1 MNNNKKKPNTYNL
14 LDFAVSKEKRVYDC
28 LLETAIER
36 RNASLALMQW
46 AKVDSNTPL
55 KDTLSSLYE
64 INKMWSVVQIEFANE
79 AKLFQNGL
87 KSILKVEAEL
97 EAIQIQIK
105 DHTEMKNFIIGS
117 EDIKKFDKSTEN
129 YLKKLEENIV
139 EGKSALKSKKFQA
152 EIHKNTVLRNSLL
165 SVMNS
170 HLKLIHKSESIF
182 STAMDII
189 KKLSDFPVHFNDSEN
204 IIESQQTGLH
214 TNAEQIK
221 DLMNEIQVVIPNQ
234 KQKSKKVPYFN
245 SKEGFPVYFVPNH
258 EKKRYS
264 STLPAFQTKFLTKNM
279 SDGYI
284 KPIKPRTISAPE
296 IKTYV
301 PIQSDDV
308 VTEMKQKLS
317 KYCQSSDSEFD
328 YYLPLNDDD
337 GYDENQSNHWSSES
351 SDDSSYDS
359 SINEIESK
367 NTTDPLNSIEESKD
381 LVQVFFPADM
391 DESRDKFEPSSD
403 IENSK
408 LPLKRTPSPSPK
420 HSPNLTPKLPLRLT
434 PDTSPKCSQNAPPTL
449 KPKPIKR
456 NSDTKKDIANENSLS
471 ILNNNQ

>member
-204 IIESQQTGLH
+204 IIESQQT
-214 TNAEQIK
+214 
-221 DLMNEIQVVIPNQ
+221 
-234 KQKSKKVPYFN
+234 
-245 SKEGFPVYFVPNH
+245 